1 MRIIKI
7 NEKQYKKLLLG
18 EEMHYPKFLDKIK
31 EDITLNLSLIIEE
44 NLSNNV
50 FNFQYVMQYSCEY
63 TDNILFD
70 VTIDPDG
77 DVKDKRNYYCTYSNQ
92 YNRLLNGKLINPII
106 TINCPSKNK
115 IILIPILK
123 TVLSHELTHL
133 YDDWMALKTG
143 QNGINYNEKNTD
155 STYLLSANIDNESL
169 YKYLG
174 VLSYMSLKAEKQA
187 FISQT
192 VQELQEIGCSLSN
205 YRQKIKETIMYKNIT
220 KGYNNVMD
228 MLEKVTDNELDN
240 CNKYVLTVSPKAN
253 IPKLN
258 ISDFNANK
266 YRLMLIKWAEN
277 VYHNTIKSYG
287 SVVQY
292 YIDNLQEQKN
302 KTTSMFIC

>member
-1 MRIIKI
+1 M
-7 NEKQYKKLLLG
+7 
-18 EEMHYPKFLDKIK
+18 
-31 EDITLNLSLIIEE
+31 
-44 NLSNNV
+44 
-50 FNFQYVMQYSCEY
+50 
-63 TDNILFD
+63 
-70 VTIDPDG
+70 
-77 DVKDKRNYYCTYSNQ
+77 
-92 YNRLLNGKLINPII
+92 
-106 TINCPSKNK
+106 
-115 IILIPILK
+115 
-123 TVLSHELTHL
+123 
-133 YDDWMALKTG
+133 
-143 QNGINYNEKNTD
+143 
-155 STYLLSANIDNESL
+155 
-169 YKYLG
+169 
-174 VLSYMSLKAEKQA
+174 
-187 FISQT
+187 
-192 VQELQEIGCSLSN
+192 
-205 YRQKIKETIMYKNIT
+205 KETIMYKNIT